1 MAINPKS
8 EILESTPLNDLHNF
22 PLVSIITAVYNAE
35 NYLPQCIQSV
45 LSQSYKNFEYI
56 LIDGGSTDDTV
67 NIIKRY
73 QNQLAYW
80 ISEPD
85 KGIYDAWNKG
95 LAVAKGEWI
104 AFVGADDL
112 LYPDALQ
119 TYIEHIV
126 SHSRR
131 TELEFV
137 SSRIKLV
144 KADLSLVTYVGAPWA
159 WDQFKLDM
167 ITWHV
172 GCLHSK
178 HLFETYGFFNS
189 FYRTSGDYELLLRPK
204 EKLVTSFVDKVTVQM
219 RVGGISNKMLY
230 KAIKETYHAK
240 VQNKV
245 VSPLYGFIFTYV
257 DNIRVFGRQS
267 LNYILS
273 SISKLL

>member
-1 MAINPKS
+1 MNVTPRP
-8 EILESTPLNDLHNF
+8 ELSTFTSPDDL

-35 NYLPQCIQSV
+35 NYLADCIVSV

-67 NIIKRY
+67 NIIKQY
-73 QNQLAYW
+73 QHKLAYW
-80 ISEPD
+80 SSEPD

-119 TYIEHIV
+119 TYMEHIIV
-126 SHSRR
+126 HPKRY
-131 TELEFV
+131 ELEFV
-137 SSRIKLV
+137 SSRIQLIKD
-144 KADLSLVTYVGAPWA
+144 DLSFVRIVGAPWD
-159 WDQFKLDM
+159 WDRFKLDM

-178 HLFETYGFFNS
+178 RLFETYGLFNS
-189 FYRTSGDYELLLRPK
+189 MYRTSGDYELLLRPK
-204 EKLVTSFVDKVTVQM
+204 DKLITSFVDKVTVRM
-219 RVGGISNKMLY
+219 RVGGISNRMLY
-230 KAIKETYHAK
+230 TAIKETYHAK

-245 VSPLYGFIFTYV
+245 VSPLHGWVFTYI
-257 DNIRVFGRQS
+257 DNIRVFS
-267 LNYILS
+267 KNVVSNILTS
-273 SISKLL
+273 MNKQL